1 MNVGL
6 SDYLALLV
14 TGVHNAELRN
24 KKATKVLLK
33 TPNKQ
38 HNTFSYF
45 SSCINA
51 YLYFT
56 YESALHM

>member
-6 SDYLALLV
+6 SDCLALLV
-14 TGVHNAELRN
+14 TAVHNAESRN
-24 KKATKVLLK
+24 KQATKVLLK

-45 SSCINA
+45 NSCINA
-51 YLYFT
+51 YLYFSC
-56 YESALHM
+56 ESALHM